1 MNLLM
6 TSSSSSSASWAWS
19 TATSSGSDRTT
30 PFRARYSSDKTS
42 PRTWKS
48 RRRVGKHLV
57 SGWTV
62 LLYNWKQEKE
72 KKKLWKIIPY
82 TYTVYVSWGRW
93 SLDLLPHSR
102 RTLLWAVSCFSL
114 TLRGHQALWLMVYLD
129 EPSHYSL
136 QQLYR
141 ETTVS
146 HTRRTSIKLHP
157 GKLNRRRWQTW
168 LCTRVQCQG
177 AGQGQHRLSLVKP
190 VL

>member
-6 TSSSSSSASWAWS
+6 TSSSSSRASWAWS

-57 SGWTV
+57 SRCTV
-62 LLYNWKQEKE
+62 LLYNWMREKE
-72 KKKLWKIIPY
+72 QTREEKIMS
-82 TYTVYVSWGRW
+82 TVYASWGRW

-102 RTLLWAVSCFSL
+102 RVLLWAVSCFSL

-141 ETTVS
+141 VTTVS

-157 GKLNRRRWQTW
+157 GKLNSRRWQTW
-168 LCTRVQCQG
+168 LCTRANAKVQ
-177 AGQGQHRLSLVKP
+177 ARDSTAWV
-190 VL
+190 